1 MQDSQAFESCIKPSA
16 IFLTSLPMNFQ
27 TKFKRPHL
35 ATEQRQKIYR
45 VITEGC
51 EPKIS
56 FYILVV
62 LSTIIAAYGLVANST
77 AVVIGAMIVA
87 PLMTPIIG
95 IALSLVSN
103 DSELF
108 KHAIMAEVVGV
119 ACSVA
124 LGFFVGKFTYGV
136 ELSSEILARTQPLPY
151 DILVAVAAGLAGAY
165 SLVNPRINAAL
176 AGVAIAVSLVPPL
189 AASGICL
196 ALEHYDLSL
205 GAFLLFFTNFLAI
218 QLASVFIFIFSGFV
232 DYTHFK
238 QNKKLVENNLSNLRG
253 FLVFS
258 KRFLPSIVLLIIITW
273 HLIQTLTFLVHEK
286 QFHRELE
293 TIIREEVQKRTGAR
307 LTEVNYKKTLD
318 GKINTIAVVMTPQEF
333 SPIDISTI
341 QQHVQTVLGKNIS
354 VIIRSI
360 ISKDA
365 DVTGTIF
372 LLDEEKIKRKQQS
385 DNENFLN
392 NVTTL
397 LKQSLKTIAGAYLE
411 EVRREDDVIND
422 VKTIIAVVRTPVA
435 VKPTQVDRM
444 QAQLQTIDNKIRLVV
459 RSVLTR
465 DADAIRYLYESQ
477 QGVIAPLTDEKWVLH
492 KTLEAA
498 LKQAIKRN
506 VRGGLLLDFQES
518 EIENTIEVLAV
529 IQTPTN
535 FSSKQVKLIQSE
547 LKKDVNDKV
556 KLVVRSVVGTDMD
569 ENGFVEPPEE
579 LPAVDALPLT
589 KITSVPSEL

>member
-16 IFLTSLPMNFQ
+16 IFLTSLPMSFQ

-273 HLIQTLTFLVHEK
+273 HLIQTLTSLVHEK

-444 QAQLQTIDNKIRLVV
+444 QAQLQTMDNKIRLVV